1 MFFLKKS
8 LKVYVVLTVAE
19 RGRDGE
25 LKAFGTRYWI
35 SSGLFLF
42 NRQ

>member
-1 MFFLKKS
+1 MTVAKS
-8 LKVYVVLTVAE
+8 YVLTVAE

-35 SSGLFLF
+35 
-42 NRQ
+42 